1 MQIRKLK
8 VIALFCLLIVAIG
21 FLFPWLFK
29 QVVLWQREFNQLLS
43 EYLHRIKQ
51 DPVTAGGGLIIIS
64 FLYGV
69 FHALGPGHGKFI
81 ITGYLSTHQSKL
93 AASMKLTFLSSLMQG
108 VVAVA
113 ATSVIVVA
121 LNLSSAYFKLSQL
134 WMERI
139 AFGLI
144 LLLGVQW
151 CYQSLKKL
159 WQQRKQTSQPTIQR
173 IRLVEAPLKIGQNA
187 FVAGRQNKS
196 AVENLREIEAHRHDE
211 QCGCGH
217 QHIPAQNQL
226 DNADSVKSQLL
237 VILSIGMRPCTGA
250 IFVLFLAYMID
261 LYSWGVLAT
270 MAMALGTGI
279 TLSGFALLVLYAR
292 QTAVTLGKWY
302 LTPKLKIHFNSLLKL
317 IFGMLLIGFALSLIY
332 ATTLPSSG
340 GAVLFGR

>member
-173 IRLVEAPLKIGQNA
+173 IRLVEA
-187 FVAGRQNKS
+187 GRQNKS

-317 IFGMLLIGFALSLIY
+317 IFGILLIGFALSLIY

>member
-187 FVAGRQNKS
+187 FVA
-196 AVENLREIEAHRHDE
+196 HRAYRRSIKPWYQE
-211 QCGCGH
+211 QYCNRSTH
-217 QHIPAQNQL
+217 R
-226 DNADSVKSQLL
+226 DN
-237 VILSIGMRPCTGA
+237 
-250 IFVLFLAYMID
+250 
-261 LYSWGVLAT
+261 
-270 MAMALGTGI
+270 
-279 TLSGFALLVLYAR
+279 
-292 QTAVTLGKWY
+292 TA
-302 LTPKLKIHFNSLLKL
+302 KL
-317 IFGMLLIGFALSLIY
+317 IRNG
-332 ATTLPSSG
+332 T
-340 GAVLFGR
+340 

>member
-8 VIALFCLLIVAIG
+8 LIALFCLLIVAIG

-29 QVVLWQREFNQLLS
+29 QVVVWQREFNQLLS

-51 DPVTAGGGLIIIS
+51 DPVTAGGGLILIS

-173 IRLVEAPLKIGQNA
+173 IRLAEAPLKIGQNT

-196 AVENLREIEAHRHDE
+196 AVVNSSEIYTRHHDE
-211 QCGCGH
+211 HCACGH
-217 QHIPAQNQL
+217 QHIPAPNQL
-226 DNADSVKSQLL
+226 ENADSIKSQLL

-261 LYSWGVLAT
+261 LYIWGILAT

-302 LTPKLKIHFNSLLKL
+302 LAPKLKIHFNSLLKL
-317 IFGMLLIGFALSLIY
+317 IFGILLIGFALSLIY